1 MADSESGHLPL
12 ETEAAPMPRE
22 YPAGSYDGA
31 PPLRFVID
39 RPHRLGT
46 SRDWLSEFLAHCY
59 SEAKLVVRQN
69 RASEIAAKKPND
81 GGAESSDGGVGIFF
95 C

>member
-1 MADSESGHLPL
+1 MDDSESGPLPL
-12 ETEAAPMPRE
+12 DSEAAPMPRD
-22 YPAGSYDGA
+22 YPAGSYDAA
-31 PPLRFVID
+31 PPLRLVID
-39 RPHRLGT
+39 RPHSLRT

-69 RASEIAAKKPND
+69 RASEIAPKKPD
-81 GGAESSDGGVGIFF
+81 EGGAESSDGGVGVFF